1 MVLELF
7 MAADWF
13 YSVLLYAVPS
23 KLYSYTVDIDIGL
36 VAMYNP
42 VDNIKFIFKFKDD
55 RIEGSKIWQH
65 KYTAVRGPYL
75 PLYCTVYSALH
86 GEIYGAAQRGEID

>member
-42 VDNIKFIFKFKDD
+42 VDNIKFKFKFKDD
-55 RIEGSKIWQH
+55 RIEGSKIWQN

-75 PLYCTVYSALH
+75 PLIEEV
-86 GEIYGAAQRGEID
+86 